1 MAGYGRMDVSQGGGP
16 QQQVQAHQ
24 QLPLVEPPA
33 VAAVAAAAAQA
44 AQAQQNQVQQGPQP
58 PALASVPALAGPS
71 QAGQQQQ
78 PLIPVGAGVVPAPSP
93 QPVVVGPIPQAQG
106 PSAINGAAG
115 VIQPPQVSLD
125 YIIRGAGTFLQDY
138 LQDHAQFNRSFFF
151 VGSSSTSTTTSACP
165 ATTGGGSSTSACS
178 TAFHKQPTRTR
189 SC

>member
-106 PSAINGAAG
+106 PSAINGTAG
-115 VIQPPQVSLD
+115 VIQPPQVSLSC
-125 YIIRGAGTFLQDY
+125 IISEGVTKY
-138 LQDHAQFNRSFFF
+138 LPYLPKFNCSLFF
-151 VGSSSTSTTTSACP
+151 VGSSSTTTTTSACP

-178 TAFHKQPTRTR
+178 TTFHKQPTRTR

>member
-106 PSAINGAAG
+106 PSAINGTAG

-125 YIIRGAGTFLQDY
+125 YIIRGAGTFRPLFTR
-138 LQDHAQFNRSFFF
+138 LTEILLASFFCRF
-151 VGSSSTSTTTSACP
+151 LINLNN
-165 ATTGGGSSTSACS
+165 
-178 TAFHKQPTRTR
+178 HKCLPSYHRR
-189 SC
+189 GFKYLRLFNNLS

>member
-1 MAGYGRMDVSQGGGP
+1 MDVSQGGGP

-115 VIQPPQVSLD
+115 VIQPPQVNLD
-125 YIIRGAGTFLQDY
+125 YIIRGAGTFRPYDFGY
-138 LQDHAQFNRSFFF
+138 FNAVFTRLTPNLTGLSFL
-151 VGSSSTSTTTSACP
+151 
-165 ATTGGGSSTSACS
+165 
-178 TAFHKQPTRTR
+178 
-189 SC
+189 